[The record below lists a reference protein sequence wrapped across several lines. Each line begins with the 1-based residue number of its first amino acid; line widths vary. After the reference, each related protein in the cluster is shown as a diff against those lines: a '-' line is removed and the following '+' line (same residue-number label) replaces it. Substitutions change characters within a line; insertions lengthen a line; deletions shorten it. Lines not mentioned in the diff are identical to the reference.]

1 MSDDTATVKIEVEQ
15 SELDRLRDNVQAGR
29 LGYEAVAV
37 GRLPVE
43 EVSVS
48 TPGESPE
55 PASRRGITDEQALEF
70 LLWTVCKNRL
80 ERISSSG
87 R

>member
-1 MSDDTATVKIEVEQ
+1 MSKVTVEVELEEA
-15 SELDRLRDNVQAGR
+15 ELDRLRENVQAGR

-55 PASRRGITDEQALEF
+55 PASRRGISDESALEF

-80 ERISSSG
+80 GRISSSG